1 MKLFMVLATVRTDI
15 ENDLSKS
22 ISIQK
27 EKVHELMNKGL
38 LRSYSLSADFEKV
51 YMVLEA
57 ESEVRVIQILAEF
70 PMISLLKSE
79 ITHLCFHRSHP
90 AAILQ
95 PSLN

>member
-1 MKLFMVLATVRTDI
+1 MKLFMVLATLKPEV
-15 ENDLSKS
+15 EKDLSKS

-27 EKVHELMNKGL
+27 EKVQELMHKGI

-57 ESEVRVIQILAEF
+57 ESEVKVIQTLAEF

-79 ITHLCFHRSHP
+79 ITHLCFHRSHS
-90 AAILQ
+90 ATLLQ

>member
-1 MKLFMVLATVRTDI
+1 MKLFMVLATLRPDV

-22 ISIQK
+22 LSIQK

-38 LRSYSLSADFEKV
+38 LRSYSLSADFEKL

-57 ESEVRVIQILAEF
+57 ESEVKVIQILAEF

-90 AAILQ
+90 ASILQ
-95 PSLN
+95 PSMN